1 MRVEVSPKRKGGAA
15 MNRFSLDSAGSQ
27 IPSEPRPDDRNIAGQ
42 PIAQTILAIAF
53 LIAVTLLSFLGVAFI
68 GRLLGNNQAT
78 YWLIEL
84 IFGILC
90 AGAGALVGGSADVR
104 STLNIPGS
112 PAQARLGGAV
122 AMVIVGFAL
131 AYLARPAEPAEHTYA
146 LQIQNVPHSQDV
158 DNIRYNITVA
168 AIDDD
173 VTITT
178 KSNVVEITIPTHI
191 QTYGARLVVFRS
203 DRDSPRIFARCP
215 LTLENSNRPELRT
228 KQIAPDAVFRVYL
241 AHDYIAKVVHEAI
254 TEGHAIESEPCVE
267 AFMRNGQDQR
277 KLLNGYFTL
286 GPVDTISWLLNVA
299 HIAGEPP
306 YAITASPVEEDV
318 PPTALP
324 GGGVTSQQPV
334 APAAGGSAAHTPQ
347 APRSDHSS
355 TPAAASVPSTAVP
368 DQLHRAND
376 QNNSAYPNVTGGLPE
391 MSQDVRSIASVL
403 DAQVDAYIQGQNL
416 DRTQLYQNWD
426 QVAGYVVDGF
436 RKAVTYNSPAA
447 ERYVQL
453 IANAMNAIDDG
464 KYMAPTLRPNWDRS
478 TKSNRLRPDNQIP
491 GFGTEDYEKIVSL
504 LCSADPAARNAS
516 QRLLRVFPSDN
527 FHQPINALKARSNEC
542 DAIFL
547 AESAAYYFY
556 NRLVEYVGKFP
567 LDEESVRWLHD
578 NFIDG
583 DNWVKVAVSKDP
595 SQDVFRAMLDYGYG
609 ITLWERGPNDPKSQ
623 DSGLAHF
630 ETMLKTLGSS
640 KGIYPSSPFHIAT
653 ALRETSDPSAA
664 NAASATRYNAS
675 SLHPANGNYIT
686 HETRI
691 TLFSSPDVTSKKIGS
706 VNNNETVRIYLRS
719 ENWDMVQAGAKF
731 GWAQRTVKSVKN

>member
-1 MRVEVSPKRKGGAA
+1 
-15 MNRFSLDSAGSQ
+15 MNRFSLDSAGPEV
-27 IPSEPRPDDRNIAGQ
+27 PSESLPEDGRIGGP

-53 LIAVTLLSFLGVAFI
+53 LIVVTLLSFLAVAFI
-68 GRLLGNNQAT
+68 GRLLGNNEAT

-84 IFGILC
+84 IFAILC

-168 AIDDD
+168 PVDDD

-178 KSNVVEITIPTHI
+178 KSNIVEITIPTNI
-191 QTYGARLVVFRS
+191 QTYAARLVVFRS
-203 DRDSPRIFARCP
+203 DRDSPRIFARCS
-215 LTLENSNRPELRT
+215 LTFENSNRPELRT
-228 KQIAPDAVFRVYL
+228 KQIAPDTVFRVYL
-241 AHDYIAKVVHEAI
+241 AQDYIAKVVHESIA
-254 TEGHAIESEPCVE
+254 EGRAIENEPCVE
-267 AFMRNGQDQR
+267 AFMRGDQNKR
-277 KLLNGYFTL
+277 ELLNGYFTL

-299 HIAGEPP
+299 HIAVEPS
-306 YAITASPVEEDV
+306 YAVTASPVEEDV

-324 GGGVTSQQPV
+324 GGGVTSQ
-334 APAAGGSAAHTPQ
+334 
-347 APRSDHSS
+347 
-355 TPAAASVPSTAVP
+355 
-368 DQLHRAND
+368 
-376 QNNSAYPNVTGGLPE
+376 GLPE
-391 MSQDVRSIASVL
+391 VSQDLQPNAL
-403 DAQVDAYIQGQNL
+403 ALNAQVDAYIQGQNL
-416 DRTQLYQNWD
+416 DRTQLYQNWN

-436 RKAVTYNSPAA
+436 RKAVTYNSPSAG
-447 ERYVQL
+447 RYVQL

-478 TKSNRLRPDNQIP
+478 TKSDRLRPANQIP
-491 GFGTEDYEKIVSL
+491 GFGAEDYNKVVSS
-504 LCSADPAARNAS
+504 LCSADPRTRNAS

-527 FHQPINALKARSNEC
+527 FHQPINSLQARSNEC

-547 AESAAYYFY
+547 AQSAVYYFY

-567 LDEESVRWLHD
+567 LDEESIRWLHN
-578 NFIDG
+578 NFTDG
-583 DNWVKVAVSKDP
+583 DNWVKIAVAKDS

-609 ITLWERGPNDPKSQ
+609 ITLWDRGPNDPKNQ
-623 DSGLAHF
+623 ASGLSHF

-640 KGIYPSSPFHIAT
+640 KGVYPSSPFHIAT
-653 ALRETSDPSAA
+653 ALRETSDPNAA

-686 HETRI
+686 HETSI
-691 TLFSSPDVTSKKIGS
+691 TLFSSPDVASKKIGS
-706 VNNNETVRIYLRS
+706 MNSNETVRIYLRS
-719 ENWDMVQAGAKF
+719 ENWDMVQAGSKF
-731 GWAQRTVKSVKN
+731 GWAQRTVKSAKN

>member
-1 MRVEVSPKRKGGAA
+1 
-15 MNRFSLDSAGSQ
+15 MNRFSLDSAGPEV
-27 IPSEPRPDDRNIAGQ
+27 PSDSLPEDRRIGGP
-42 PIAQTILAIAF
+42 PIAQTILAVAF
-53 LIAVTLLSFLGVAFI
+53 LIVVTLLSFLAVAFI
-68 GRLLGNNQAT
+68 GRLLGNNEAT

-84 IFGILC
+84 IFAILC

-112 PAQARLGGAV
+112 PAQAKLGGAV

-178 KSNVVEITIPTHI
+178 KSNVVEITIPTNI
-191 QTYGARLVVFRS
+191 QTYAARLVVFRS
-203 DRDSPRIFARCP
+203 DRDSPRILARCS

-228 KQIAPDAVFRVYL
+228 KQIAPDSMFRVYL
-241 AHDYIAKVVHEAI
+241 AHDYIAKVVHELIA
-254 TEGHAIESEPCVE
+254 EGHAIESEPCVE

-306 YAITASPVEEDV
+306 YAVTASTVEEDV

-324 GGGVTSQQPV
+324 GGGVTSQQPI
-334 APAAGGSAAHTPQ
+334 APPTARTPQ
-347 APRSDHSS
+347 ASRPDHSS
-355 TPAAASVPSTAVP
+355 TPTAAPAPSAPAP
-368 DQLHRAND
+368 DQLPGANGETK
-376 QNNSAYPNVTGGLPE
+376 SANPNVAGGLPE
-391 MSQDVRSIASVL
+391 ISQDVQSIASAL
-403 DAQVDAYIQGQNL
+403 NAQVDAYIQGQNL

-436 RKAVTYNSPAA
+436 RKAVTYNSPSAG
-447 ERYVQL
+447 RYVQL

-478 TKSNRLRPDNQIP
+478 TKSNRLRPANQIP
-491 GFGTEDYEKIVSL
+491 GFGGEDYNKVVSL
-504 LCSADPAARNAS
+504 LCSANPGTRNAS

-527 FHQPINALKARSNEC
+527 FHQPINSLQARSNEC

-547 AESAAYYFY
+547 AQSAVYYFY

-567 LDEESVRWLHD
+567 LDEESVRWLRN
-578 NFIDG
+578 NFADG
-583 DNWVKVAVSKDP
+583 DNWVKIAVSKDP

-609 ITLWERGPNDPKSQ
+609 ITLWDRGPNDPKNQ
-623 DSGLAHF
+623 AGGLSHF

-640 KGIYPSSPFHIAT
+640 KGVYPSSPFHIAT
-653 ALRETSDPSAA
+653 ALRETSDPNAA
-664 NAASATRYNAS
+664 TAASATRYDAN

-686 HETRI
+686 HEASI
-691 TLFSSPDVTSKKIGS
+691 TLFSSPDVASKKIGS
-706 VNNNETVRIYLRS
+706 MNSNETVRIYLRS
-719 ENWDMVQAGAKF
+719 ENWDMVQAASKF
-731 GWAQRTVKSVKN
+731 GWAQRTVKSAKN

>member
-1 MRVEVSPKRKGGAA
+1 
-15 MNRFSLDSAGSQ
+15 MNRFSLDSARSQ
-27 IPSEPRPDDRNIAGQ
+27 ISSETRPEDRDIAGP

-146 LQIQNVPHSQDV
+146 LQIQNVPHGQDV

-178 KSNVVEITIPTHI
+178 KSNVVEITIPTNI

-203 DRDSPRIFARCP
+203 DRDSPRIFARCS

-228 KQIAPDAVFRVYL
+228 KQIAPDATFRVYL
-241 AHDYIAKVVHEAI
+241 AHDYVAKVVREAI
-254 TEGHAIESEPCVE
+254 AEGHAIESEPCVE
-267 AFMRNGQDQR
+267 AFMRNGQEQR
-277 KLLNGYFTL
+277 QLLNGYFTQ

-299 HIAGEPP
+299 HIVGEPP
-306 YAITASPVEEDV
+306 YAVTASPVEEDV
-318 PPTALP
+318 APTALP
-324 GGGVTSQQPV
+324 GGGVTSQQPA
-334 APAAGGSAAHTPQ
+334 APAAGGSAARTPQ
-347 APRSDHSS
+347 ASWSDHSS
-355 TPAAASVPSTAVP
+355 TPAAAPVPSTHVP
-368 DQLHRAND
+368 DKLSKANA
-376 QNNSAYPNVTGGLPE
+376 QSKSANPTVTGGLSE
-391 MSQDVRSIASVL
+391 MARELRSVAPAL

-426 QVAGYVVDGF
+426 QVADYVLDGF
-436 RKAVTYNSPAA
+436 RKAVTYNSPSA

-464 KYMAPTLRPNWDRS
+464 RYMAPTLRPNWDRS

-491 GFGTEDYEKIVSL
+491 GFNIEDYNRVVGL
-504 LCSADPAARNAS
+504 LCSADAGARNAS

-527 FHQPINALKARSNEC
+527 FHQPINGLKARSNEC

-547 AESAAYYFY
+547 AQSAAYYYY

-578 NFIDG
+578 NFIEG
-583 DNWVKVAVSKDP
+583 HSWVKIAASKDS

-609 ITLWERGPNDPKSQ
+609 ITLWERGPSDPKSQ
-623 DSGLAHF
+623 ASGLTLF

-640 KGIYPSSPFHIAT
+640 EGIYPSSPFHIAT
-653 ALRETSDPSAA
+653 ALRETSDPNAM
-664 NAASATRYNAS
+664 NAASATRYNAH
-675 SLHPANGNYIT
+675 SLHPANGNYIA
-686 HETRI
+686 HEARI
-691 TLFSSPDVTSKKIGS
+691 ALFSSPDVTSKNIGS

-719 ENWDMVQAGAKF
+719 ENWDMIQAGPKF
-731 GWAQRTVKSVKN
+731 GWAQRAVKSAKN

>member
-1 MRVEVSPKRKGGAA
+1 
-15 MNRFSLDSAGSQ
+15 MNRFSLDSAGPEV
-27 IPSEPRPDDRNIAGQ
+27 PSESLPEDGTIGGP

-53 LIAVTLLSFLGVAFI
+53 LIVVTLLSFLAVAFI
-68 GRLLGNNQAT
+68 GRLLGNNEAT

-84 IFGILC
+84 IFAILC

-168 AIDDD
+168 PVDDD

-178 KSNVVEITIPTHI
+178 KNNIVEITIPTNI
-191 QTYGARLVVFRS
+191 QTYAARLVVFRS
-203 DRDSPRIFARCP
+203 DRDSPRIFARCS
-215 LTLENSNRPELRT
+215 LTFENSNRPELRT
-228 KQIAPDAVFRVYL
+228 KQIAPDTAFRVYL
-241 AHDYIAKVVHEAI
+241 AQDYIAKVVHESIA
-254 TEGHAIESEPCVE
+254 EGRAIENEPCVE
-267 AFMRNGQDQR
+267 AFMKSDQDKR
-277 KLLNGYFTL
+277 ELLNGYFTL

-299 HIAGEPP
+299 HIAGEPS
-306 YAITASPVEEDV
+306 YAVTASPVEEDV

-324 GGGVTSQQPV
+324 GGGVTSQQPIAPPADGSSV
-334 APAAGGSAAHTPQ
+334 ARTPQ
-347 APRSDHSS
+347 ASGSVQSS
-355 TPAAASVPSTAVP
+355 NPAAAPATSAPVPE
-368 DQLHRAND
+368 QLPRANGGTK
-376 QNNSAYPNVTGGLPE
+376 SAKSNVAGGLPE
-391 MSQDVRSIASVL
+391 VSQDLQPNAL
-403 DAQVDAYIQGQNL
+403 ALNAQVDAYIQGQNL
-416 DRTQLYQNWD
+416 DRTQLYQNWN

-436 RKAVTYNSPAA
+436 RKAVTYNSPSAG
-447 ERYVQL
+447 RYVQL

-478 TKSNRLRPDNQIP
+478 TKSDRLRPANQIP
-491 GFGTEDYEKIVSL
+491 GFGAEDYNRVVGL
-504 LCSADPAARNAS
+504 LCSADPRTRNAS

-527 FHQPINALKARSNEC
+527 FHQRINSLQARSNEC

-547 AESAAYYFY
+547 AQSAVYYFY

-567 LDEESVRWLHD
+567 LDEESIRWLHN
-578 NFIDG
+578 NFTDG
-583 DNWVKVAVSKDP
+583 DNWVKIAVAKDS

-609 ITLWERGPNDPKSQ
+609 ITLWDRGPNDPKNQ
-623 DSGLAHF
+623 ASGLSHF

-640 KGIYPSSPFHIAT
+640 KGVYPSSPFHIAT
-653 ALRETSDPSAA
+653 ALRETSDPNAA

-675 SLHPANGNYIT
+675 SLHPANGNYII
-686 HETRI
+686 HETSI
-691 TLFSSPDVTSKKIGS
+691 KLFSSPDVASKKIGS
-706 VNNNETVRIYLRS
+706 MNSSETERIYLRS
-719 ENWDMVQAGAKF
+719 ENWDMVQAGSKF
-731 GWAQRTVKSVKN
+731 GWAQRTVKSAKN

>member
-1 MRVEVSPKRKGGAA
+1 
-15 MNRFSLDSAGSQ
+15 MNRFSLDSAGPEV
-27 IPSEPRPDDRNIAGQ
+27 PSESLPEDGTIGGP

-53 LIAVTLLSFLGVAFI
+53 LIVVTLLSFLAVAFI
-68 GRLLGNNQAT
+68 GRLLGNNEAT

-84 IFGILC
+84 IFAILC

-168 AIDDD
+168 PVDDD

-178 KSNVVEITIPTHI
+178 KNNIVEITIPTNI
-191 QTYGARLVVFRS
+191 QTYAARLVVFRS
-203 DRDSPRIFARCP
+203 DRDSPRIFARCS
-215 LTLENSNRPELRT
+215 LTFENSNRPELRT
-228 KQIAPDAVFRVYL
+228 KQIAPDTAFRVYL
-241 AHDYIAKVVHEAI
+241 AQDYIAKVVHESIA
-254 TEGHAIESEPCVE
+254 EGRAIENEPCVE
-267 AFMRNGQDQR
+267 AFMKSDQDKR
-277 KLLNGYFTL
+277 ELLNGYFTL

-299 HIAGEPP
+299 HIAGEPS
-306 YAITASPVEEDV
+306 YAVTASPVEEDV

-324 GGGVTSQQPV
+324 GGGVTSQQPIAPPADGSSV
-334 APAAGGSAAHTPQ
+334 ARTPQ
-347 APRSDHSS
+347 ASGSVQSS
-355 TPAAASVPSTAVP
+355 NPAAAPATSAPLP
-368 DQLHRAND
+368 EQLPRANGGTK
-376 QNNSAYPNVTGGLPE
+376 SAKSNVAGGLPE
-391 MSQDVRSIASVL
+391 VSQDLQPNAL
-403 DAQVDAYIQGQNL
+403 ALNAQVDAYIQGQNL
-416 DRTQLYQNWD
+416 DRTQLYQNWN

-436 RKAVTYNSPAA
+436 RKAVTYNSPSAG
-447 ERYVQL
+447 RYVQL

-478 TKSNRLRPDNQIP
+478 TKSDRLRPANQIP
-491 GFGTEDYEKIVSL
+491 GFGAEDYNRVVGL
-504 LCSADPAARNAS
+504 LCSADPRTRNAS

-527 FHQPINALKARSNEC
+527 FHQRINSLQARSNEC

-547 AESAAYYFY
+547 AQSAVYYFY

-567 LDEESVRWLHD
+567 LDEESIRWLHN
-578 NFIDG
+578 NFTDG
-583 DNWVKVAVSKDP
+583 DNWVKIAVAKDS

-609 ITLWERGPNDPKSQ
+609 ITLWDRGPNDPKNQ
-623 DSGLAHF
+623 ASGLSHF

-640 KGIYPSSPFHIAT
+640 KGVYPSSPFHIAT
-653 ALRETSDPSAA
+653 ALRETSDPNAA

-675 SLHPANGNYIT
+675 SLHPANGNYII
-686 HETRI
+686 HETSI
-691 TLFSSPDVTSKKIGS
+691 KLFSSPDVASKKIGS
-706 VNNNETVRIYLRS
+706 MNSSETERIYLRS
-719 ENWDMVQAGAKF
+719 ENWDMVQAGSKF
-731 GWAQRTVKSVKN
+731 GWAQRTVKSAKN